1 MAQRRIKSS
10 ADNKQ
15 KGSPSKAVKKTS
27 TRPRLAR
34 ERRPQPAGGR
44 AAAEAEE
51 IRIRIEKLAYELYQ
65 RRGRQDGHDHQDW
78 LEAERLTLSQS
89 ADTKQDGLNRRSA
102 SSYA

>member
-15 KGSPSKAVKKTS
+15 TGSPPKSVKKTS
-27 TRPRLAR
+27 SRPRLVR

-44 AAAEAEE
+44 AAAEE

-65 RRGRQDGHDHQDW
+65 RRGRQDGHDRQDW
-78 LEAERLTLSQS
+78 LEAERLTLSES
-89 ADTKQDGLNRRSA
+89 AATRQDSLDRLSG
-102 SSYA
+102 SSYV

>member
-15 KGSPSKAVKKTS
+15 KGSPSKAVEKTS
-27 TRPRLAR
+27 DRPRPVR
-34 ERRPQPAGGR
+34 VRRPKSAAGR

-65 RRGRQDGHDHQDW
+65 RRGRQDGHDRQDW

-89 ADTKQDGLNRRSA
+89 AATRQDGLNRRSA